1 MSMYSFEGISKSGE
15 TIKGQLSGE
24 TRDNIAEQLRR
35 LGYTIIDIKEAKVV
49 KSNSF
54 FTTQKK
60 VKTSDLTILSKQ
72 LSSMLNAGIPLTRS
86 LSTLSK
92 QTENPTLRNAI
103 TNITQSVESGINFSD
118 ALAAYPA
125 IFSNLFI
132 GMVNAGEL
140 SGQMDNS
147 LNTLSEQLQKEQ
159 VLKNNIK
166 SATMYPRVIL
176 SFALLLML
184 GLLLFMVPIF
194 AGFFPEGKKIPAMTA
209 VVIAMSD
216 FVKTKWYILIAVV
229 AIIFFGGKAYI
240 KSDKGKYMWDR
251 LKFKMPVFGKLIKKT
266 VVARFTRTLASLL
279 DTGVPVIQAL
289 ETAAST
295 SGSATV
301 TESVNRA
308 ARNIEE
314 GRDIAGELEKT
325 DMFPPMVI
333 HMVSI
338 GEETGSMPVMLDKV
352 AEFYEDEVTTMTKG
366 LTALIEPIMLI
377 VIGLLVGM
385 MLISMYLPIFSSVA
399 SVT

>member
-1 MSMYSFEGISKSGE
+1 M
-15 TIKGQLSGE
+15 
-24 TRDNIAEQLRR
+24 
-35 LGYTIIDIKEAKVV
+35 
-49 KSNSF
+49 
-54 FTTQKK
+54 
-60 VKTSDLTILSKQ
+60 
-72 LSSMLNAGIPLTRS
+72 TRS

-279 DTGVPVIQAL
+279 DTGVRLFRHLKLPHPHRKCYSNRICKQ
-289 ETAAST
+289 
-295 SGSATV
+295 GSQ
-301 TESVNRA
+301 
-308 ARNIEE
+308 NIEE
-314 GRDIAGELEKT
+314 GRDIAGELEK
-325 DMFPPMVI
+325 DRFVSPMVI

-338 GEETGSMPVMLDKV
+338 GEETVPCL
-352 AEFYEDEVTTMTKG
+352 
-366 LTALIEPIMLI
+366 LCLIKLRSFMK
-377 VIGLLVGM
+377 M
-385 MLISMYLPIFSSVA
+385 K
-399 SVT
+399 